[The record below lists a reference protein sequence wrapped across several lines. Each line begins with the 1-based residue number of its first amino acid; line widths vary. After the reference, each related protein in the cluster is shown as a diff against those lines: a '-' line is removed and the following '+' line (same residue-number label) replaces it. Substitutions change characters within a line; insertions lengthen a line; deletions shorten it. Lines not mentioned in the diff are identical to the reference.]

1 MDARRRDERRMR
13 WIEDRVGQASLSGPF
28 LWGGEM
34 LTASKRR
41 QLAAIPLGLLCA
53 LALGLPA
60 CAETPKSDD
69 DARYEVDLRGA
80 PLKGASDPK
89 VVLVEFIDIE
99 CPYCAV
105 TARNAQTLLGR
116 YPDVLAIAFRHYPL
130 SSVHEYAL
138 GAAVAAECADAQ
150 SLFWPMLER
159 LVAPDARLHSAAL
172 LDHAEATGLDMEAFT
187 ACLDSQAPLDEIA
200 RDQALAAELGV
211 RATPTMF
218 LNGRRLVGMRTVD
231 EFTSLVEEELARLS
245 QEIAGP
251 DAGETP
257 PGAEGMASA
266 SD

>member
-116 YPDVLAIAFRHYPL
+116 CWNTAGSLCRAPVRRRHPTAI
-130 SSVHEYAL
+130 SVP
-138 GAAVAAECADAQ
+138 C
-150 SLFWPMLER
+150 
-159 LVAPDARLHSAAL
+159 
-172 LDHAEATGLDMEAFT
+172 
-187 ACLDSQAPLDEIA
+187 I
-200 RDQALAAELGV
+200 
-211 RATPTMF
+211 
-218 LNGRRLVGMRTVD
+218 
-231 EFTSLVEEELARLS
+231 
-245 QEIAGP
+245 
-251 DAGETP
+251 
-257 PGAEGMASA
+257 PGKVPG
-266 SD
+266 